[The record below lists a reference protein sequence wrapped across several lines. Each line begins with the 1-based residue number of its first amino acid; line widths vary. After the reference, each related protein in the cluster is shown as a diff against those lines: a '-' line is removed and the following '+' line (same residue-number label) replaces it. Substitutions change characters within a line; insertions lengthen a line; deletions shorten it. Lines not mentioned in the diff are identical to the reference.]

1 MKKEKN
7 IIMPPQNQN
16 YFILLN
22 DEGRRALVVSKAEL
36 QPLRRSPFQ
45 LKIHL
50 ISCMQG
56 SVCPCWFLHKNILHL
71 NLDDFENKC
80 FFALG
85 FMMLLRSF
93 SNVKTGSVSP
103 AMVVTP
109 LSSMLCS
116 HAVLSR
122 VGYNYWNVS
131 RSGCIRILSRSL
143 DQESTNGS
151 PCLVK

>member
-7 IIMPPQNQN
+7 IMPPQNQN

-22 DEGRRALVVSKAEL
+22 DEGRRALVVSKTEL

-56 SVCPCWFLHKNILHL
+56 SVCPCWFLHKNTLHL
-71 NLDDFENKC
+71 NLDHFENKC

-93 SNVKTGSVSP
+93 SNVKTGRVSL
-103 AMVVTP
+103 AMVVTQ
-109 LSSMLCS
+109 LSSTLCS

-122 VGYNYWNVS
+122 AGYNYWIVS
-131 RSGCIRILSRSL
+131 RSECIRILSRSL